1 MKKKWVLIA
10 ILTILTKVG
19 YTQIYDDFS
28 NHDQSYERWSGD
40 WNHFVINVNDQ
51 LQTKDDESHESAL
64 MVSSRASLEAE
75 WSFWTRIDG
84 GTSVYNLTRFYIS
97 ESEDFMHSG
106 FYVQIGG
113 ANKNVV
119 LYKVTGSTSKK
130 VIENSL
136 RKGILERED
145 ISVSVKLTR
154 DEYGVFRLYSFVED
168 EDEDFVEEGT
178 YFEEC
183 FNSQYCV
190 LFAKYSKLRGR
201 DMYFDDIQISG
212 VEQYTPIQKHES
224 GEINLLTES
233 ISINGDGYED
243 EMLVSYNFPLP
254 GYRVTM
260 NVYTADGMLIAT
272 PYDNVEINESGLLIW
287 NGKSTIGKHVEIGVY
302 IAILEFVHKNAL
314 VPIRKSFPIAVL
326 YD

>member
-10 ILTILTKVG
+10 ILTILIKVG

-40 WNHFVINVNDQ
+40 WNRFVINVNDQ

-64 MVSSRASLEAE
+64 MISSRASLEAE
-75 WSFWTRIDG
+75 WSFWTKIDG
-84 GTSVYNLTRFYIS
+84 GTSTYNLTRFYIS
-97 ESEDFMHSG
+97 DSEDFMHSG

-113 ANKNVV
+113 VNKNVV

-168 EDEDFVEEGT
+168 EDEDFVEEET
-178 YFEEC
+178 
-183 FNSQYCV
+183 V
-190 LFAKYSKLRGR
+190 
-201 DMYFDDIQISG
+201 
-212 VEQYTPIQKHES
+212 
-224 GEINLLTES
+224 TE
-233 ISINGDGYED
+233 
-243 EMLVSYNFPLP
+243 
-254 GYRVTM
+254 
-260 NVYTADGMLIAT
+260 
-272 PYDNVEINESGLLIW
+272 
-287 NGKSTIGKHVEIGVY
+287 
-302 IAILEFVHKNAL
+302 
-314 VPIRKSFPIAVL
+314 
-326 YD
+326 